1 MALPM
6 PALADISECELGD
19 GELGNRQLGDGL
31 LGDGFLGDGE
41 PGGGE
46 LGDTAAVVLVDQPQA
61 ISSASSFA

>member
-1 MALPM
+1 M

-19 GELGNRQLGDGL
+19 RELGTRQLGDGL
-31 LGDGFLGDGE
+31 LGDGEL
-41 PGGGE
+41 GGGE

>member
-1 MALPM
+1 M

-31 LGDGFLGDGE
+31 LGDGEL
-41 PGGGE
+41 GGGE
-46 LGDTAAVVLVDQPQA
+46 LGDTAASALVAHPQA